1 MEIRFGDVMQVD
13 FGVTTGSI
21 QGNVRPCVVIQND
34 AGNKFSPT
42 TIVVP
47 LTSEIKKV
55 NMPVHDILYKSAQN
69 GLKSNSLILGE
80 QVRVIDKSMILY
92 KLGTLNDEECDKV
105 IGVYL
110 RNVPR
115 RKNRRMASYGA

>member
-1 MEIRFGDVMQVD
+1 MEVRFGDVIKVD
-13 FGVTTGSI
+13 FGSTTGSI
-21 QGNVRPCVVIQND
+21 QGDIRPCAVVQNNM
-34 AGNKFSPT
+34 GNKYSPT

-55 NMPVHDILYKSAQN
+55 NMPVHDILHKSSHN
-69 GLKSNSLILGE
+69 GLSKDSLILGE

-92 KLGTLNDEECDKV
+92 KLGTLNDDECDKV

-110 RNVPR
+110 RNLPR
-115 RKNRRMASYGA
+115 RKKKVANYG